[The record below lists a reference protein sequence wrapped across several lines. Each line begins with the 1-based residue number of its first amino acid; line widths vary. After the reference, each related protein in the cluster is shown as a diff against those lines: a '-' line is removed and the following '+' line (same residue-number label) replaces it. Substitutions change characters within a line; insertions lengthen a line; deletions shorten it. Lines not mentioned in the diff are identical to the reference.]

1 MCLNCG
7 CNQPNERHGNDAN
20 ITADDVRRA
29 GEANGQDRATSAANM
44 RSSLAAM
51 AGNSRSA
58 GDAKQPHA
66 AGSGAK
72 RPDAAPAPSV
82 TGTTRAP
89 R

>member
-29 GEANGQDRATSAANM
+29 GEANGQDLATSAVNM
-44 RSSLAAM
+44 RSALGALVGSGTTDRRAKPRDAA
-51 AGNSRSA
+51 A
-58 GDAKQPHA
+58 A
-66 AGSGAK
+66 AG
-72 RPDAAPAPSV
+72 
-82 TGTTRAP
+82 TTKAP

>member
-29 GEANGQDRATSAANM
+29 GEANGQDLATSVANM
-44 RSSLAAM
+44 RSALGAL
-51 AGNSRSA
+51 AGNETADER
-58 GDAKQPHA
+58 AKW
-66 AGSGAK
+66 
-72 RPDAAPAPSV
+72 RDAAAIGPSV
-82 TGTTRAP
+82 ASTTRAP

>member
-29 GEANGQDRATSAANM
+29 GEANGQDLATSAVNM
-44 RSSLAAM
+44 RSALGALVGSGTTDKRAKSRDAA
-51 AGNSRSA
+51 A
-58 GDAKQPHA
+58 A
-66 AGSGAK
+66 AG
-72 RPDAAPAPSV
+72 
-82 TGTTRAP
+82 TTKAP

>member
-29 GEANGQDRATSAANM
+29 GEANGQDLATSAANM
-44 RSSLAAM
+44 RTALGAVA
-51 AGNSRSA
+51 AGNGTTDRRA
-58 GDAKQPHA
+58 TAL
-66 AGSGAK
+66 
-72 RPDAAPAPSV
+72 DAAAHAPSV
-82 TGTTRAP
+82 ASTTRTP

>member
-29 GEANGQDRATSAANM
+29 GEANGQDFATTVANLRSALGSVAG
-44 RSSLAAM
+44 RTTDEPAAA
-51 AGNSRSA
+51 AGNLPR
-58 GDAKQPHA
+58 
-66 AGSGAK
+66 SGA
-72 RPDAAPAPSV
+72 PSM
-82 TGTTRAP
+82 TRTP

>member
-29 GEANGQDRATSAANM
+29 GEANGQDVATSAANM
-44 RSSLAAM
+44 RSALGALAAD
-51 AGNSRSA
+51 ATTGGSA
-58 GDAKQPHA
+58 TARDTA
-66 AGSGAK
+66 A
-72 RPDAAPAPSV
+72 RAPSV
-82 TGTTRAP
+82 ASTTRAP